1 MLLISTWQIKKPS
14 ATSDSW
20 WVILEVVA
28 KEINK
33 YYILDSVDGTESG
46 FSEFWRWI
54 CLKVITDGSKNDAG
68 GRVMME
74 EMKGPDMQNLKSCM
88 KKYEKI
94 DLLKA
99 NH

>member
-33 YYILDSVDGTESG
+33 CYFLDSVDETESG
-46 FSEFWRWI
+46 FSEF
-54 CLKVITDGSKNDAG
+54 
-68 GRVMME
+68 
-74 EMKGPDMQNLKSCM
+74 
-88 KKYEKI
+88 
-94 DLLKA
+94 
-99 NH
+99 

>member
-33 YYILDSVDGTESG
+33 WYFLDSVDETESG
-46 FSEFWRWI
+46 LSEFWRWI
-54 CLKVITDGSKNDAG
+54 CLKVIADDTKSDAG
-68 GRVMME
+68 GGVMME
-74 EMKGPDMQNLKSCM
+74 EMMKGPDVQNLKSCM
-88 KKYEKI
+88 RKYEKI
-94 DLLKA
+94 D
-99 NH
+99 